1 MASVERQL
9 RASQKFLAGLTKLPM
24 YGQARQK
31 QNEMILKSLR
41 SVKEINTSAAASLIS
56 SLQED
61 LWDPESLLSIKT
73 AISEKTDAAE
83 VSQQRRQQQDFLELP
98 RYLTEEMWRQLLEP
112 NTSPAASVE
121 RICAHAYALG
131 LRLPSEMTVAM
142 IIALAYQTKVPGMTG
157 HEKFKLL
164 EKNKP
169 VIKKI
174 LSGSAPRVFLTTLP
188 AALEDFPRELN
199 EVAFPAGT
207 APAPQPLH
215 MDFGRVARSWPMR
228 WSNRL
233 AAAGS
238 TPGVLDRPDHSAQ
251 EATLSRLAEAV
262 ASTGQ
267 LAVQAVATKQAATDR
282 RPSNVS
288 TQSDLGP
295 ALALEDMDRTA
306 GAGAG
311 ALEDIA
317 PEVQEAKVSTNV
329 PTAALSAVEQQLLDL
344 QNSVRPVLKR
354 PSGAL
359 KEEPPAAKSGSG
371 KTLKKP
377 AAQQAKEKPRPKR
390 GVLAKPAAA
399 LDRRGQGP
407 DTKKRFASR
416 AYFKAR
422 RQALSQNKGDEEALK
437 LARKAHRQASTQWDR
452 LRAV

>member
-1 MASVERQL
+1 M
-9 RASQKFLAGLTKLPM
+9 
-24 YGQARQK
+24 
-31 QNEMILKSLR
+31 
-41 SVKEINTSAAASLIS
+41 
-56 SLQED
+56 
-61 LWDPESLLSIKT
+61 
-73 AISEKTDAAE
+73 
-83 VSQQRRQQQDFLELP
+83 QRRFRSSGGSSKISWSCLVISRE
-98 RYLTEEMWRQLLEP
+98 RT
-112 NTSPAASVE
+112 VE

-142 IIALAYQTKVPGMTG
+142 IITLAYQTKVPGMTG

-169 VIKKI
+169 VIKKL

-188 AALEDFPRELN
+188 AALEDFPWELN

-317 PEVQEAKVSTNV
+317 PKVQEAKVSTNV

-344 QNSVRPVLKR
+344 QHSVRPVLKR

-422 RQALSQNKGDEEALK
+422 RQALSKNKGDEEALK

-452 LRAV
+452 LHAV

>member
-1 MASVERQL
+1 M
-9 RASQKFLAGLTKLPM
+9 
-24 YGQARQK
+24 
-31 QNEMILKSLR
+31 
-41 SVKEINTSAAASLIS
+41 
-56 SLQED
+56 
-61 LWDPESLLSIKT
+61 
-73 AISEKTDAAE
+73 
-83 VSQQRRQQQDFLELP
+83 
-98 RYLTEEMWRQLLEP
+98 
-112 NTSPAASVE
+112 E

-142 IIALAYQTKVPGMTG
+142 IITLAYQTKVPGMTG

-169 VIKKI
+169 VIKKL

-262 ASTGQ
+262 ASTAQ

-288 TQSDLGP
+288 TQSDLEP
-295 ALALEDMDRTA
+295 VLALEDMDRTA

-317 PEVQEAKVSTNV
+317 PEEVQEAKVSTNV

-422 RQALSQNKGDEEALK
+422 RQALSQNKGDEEALSWRARLIAKRPHSGTAYARCDETPDFFSTRTEKRK
-437 LARKAHRQASTQWDR
+437 LEGVLFVCVPFLWGGSGDARFRRHI
-452 LRAV
+452 

>member
-1 MASVERQL
+1 
-9 RASQKFLAGLTKLPM
+9 M

-31 QNEMILKSLR
+31 QMEMILKSLR
-41 SVKEINTSAAASLIS
+41 SVREINTSAAASLIS

-98 RYLTEEMWRQLLEP
+98 RYLTEEMWRSTAGTQHI
-112 NTSPAASVE
+112 S
-121 RICAHAYALG
+121 R

-142 IIALAYQTKVPGMTG
+142 IITLAYQTKVPGMTG

-169 VIKKI
+169 VIKKL

-188 AALEDFPRELN
+188 AALEDFPWELN

-262 ASTGQ
+262 ASTAQ

-288 TQSDLGP
+288 TQSDLEP
-295 ALALEDMDRTA
+295 VLALEDMDRTA

-317 PEVQEAKVSTNV
+317 PEEVQEAKVSTNV

-416 AYFKAR
+416 AYFK
-422 RQALSQNKGDEEALK
+422 
-437 LARKAHRQASTQWDR
+437 
-452 LRAV
+452 